1 MSGLIHKSIEEILT
15 HYPHYAS
22 ILFYYGIDFRLFKKN
37 SLKEVCDSKKVD
49 YKLLLGKFE
58 AVESAEESV
67 SSLENYSLDIILSYL
82 KLAHKNFITYRI
94 PFYLDIIKD
103 QEHSGISEE
112 LSLVFPFFAEDF
124 IKHIKEEEYT
134 VFDWVEQLLQF
145 KKKYNSTTAMHLIKG
160 CNLKQWVEDHKD
172 EDEFSG
178 IRELTNNYDSSKAGN
193 IEELVLLKELEK
205 FDQEVRI
212 HAEIENQVF
221 APKVIALGNLLSARL
236 HEISKKN

>member
-1 MSGLIHKSIEEILT
+1 MSGLIDKSIEEILT

-22 ILFYYGIDFRLFKKN
+22 VLFYYGIDFRLFKKD
-37 SLKEVCDSKKVD
+37 SLKEVCEAKKVD
-49 YKLLLGKFE
+49 YNVLLKKFE
-58 AVESAEESV
+58 AVESAEQSV
-67 SSLENYSLDIILSYL
+67 SSLKSYSLDIILSYL

-103 QEHSGISEE
+103 QKHSGISEE

-124 IKHIKEEEYT
+124 VKHIKEEEYT
-134 VFDWVEQLLQF
+134 VFDWVEQLLKF
-145 KKKYNSTTAMHLIKG
+145 KRHYNSSTAMHLIKG
-160 CNLKQWVEDHKD
+160 CNLKQWIEDHKD
-172 EDEFSG
+172 EDEFLG
-178 IRELTNNYDSSKAGN
+178 IRELTNNYDSSKAEN

-212 HAEIENQVF
+212 HAKIENEIF
-221 APKVIALGNLLSARL
+221 GPKVIALENLLNARL